1 MERKHERL
9 ATLWAAGVAGVVFA
23 ILMAAAI
30 VLMRLALPS
39 GPEGNEVTVDA
50 AQRSAVRTAL
60 ALLPF
65 AGIAF
70 LWFMGALREQGGE
83 GEDRFFST
91 VFLGSGLVFVATLFG
106 AAAAAGTVL
115 GESQQHP
122 PFGRQFAYA
131 LLTTYAMRMAAVFII
146 TTSTIGRR
154 RGTLPRPLVVI
165 GYLAGLALLVI
176 GANVPWSE
184 LVFPAWALLLSLNI
198 LRDGRPVRPR
208 PAPST

>member
-9 ATLWAAGVAGVVFA
+9 ATPWAAGVAGVVFA
-23 ILMAAAI
+23 VLMGAAI
-30 VLMRLALPS
+30 VLVRIALPA
-39 GPEGNEVTVDA
+39 GAGDGAITDA

-60 ALLPF
+60 ELLPF

-70 LWFMGALREQGGE
+70 LWFMGALREQAGE
-83 GEDRFFST
+83 GEDQFFST

-106 AAAAAGTVL
+106 AAAAAGTVVD
-115 GESQQHP
+115 ESQQHP
-122 PFGRQFAYA
+122 PFGRHFAYA

-146 TTSTIGRR
+146 TASTIGRR
-154 RGTLPRPLVVI
+154 RGTLPRPLVVL
-165 GYLAGLALLVI
+165 GYLAGLALLVM

-198 LRDGRPVRPR
+198 LRNRRPVRPR

>member
-1 MERKHERL
+1 MERNHERL
-9 ATLWAAGVAGVVFA
+9 ATPWAAGVAGVVFA

-30 VLMRLALPS
+30 VLMRIAFP
-39 GPEGNEVTVDA
+39 GGTGGDDVTVDA
-50 AQRSAVRTAL
+50 VQRSAVRTAL

-70 LWFMGALREQGGE
+70 LWFMGALREQAGE
-83 GEDRFFST
+83 SEDRFFST

-115 GESQQHP
+115 AESQQP
-122 PFGRQFAYA
+122 SPFGRHFAYV

-154 RGTLPRPLVVI
+154 GGAFPRPLVAL
-165 GYLAGLALLVI
+165 GYLAGLTLLVA
-176 GANVPWSE
+176 GANLPWSE

-198 LRDGRPVRPR
+198 LRGRR
-208 PAPST
+208 PARPQPATST

>member
-1 MERKHERL
+1 MERQHERL
-9 ATLWAAGVAGVVFA
+9 ATPWAAGVAGVVFA

-30 VLMRLALPS
+30 VLMRIALP
-39 GPEGNEVTVDA
+39 GGNGGDDVTADA

-60 ALLPF
+60 ALIPF

-70 LWFMGALREQGGE
+70 LWFMGALREQAGE
-83 GEDRFFST
+83 GEDQFFST
-91 VFLGSGLVFVATLFG
+91 VFLGSGLIFVATLFG

-115 GESQQHP
+115 AESQQHP

-154 RGTLPRPLVVI
+154 AGALPRPLIVL
-165 GYLAGLALLVI
+165 GYLAGLVLLAA

-184 LVFPAWALLLSLNI
+184 LVFPAWALILSLNI
-198 LRDGRPVRPR
+198 LRGRRSARSQPVT
-208 PAPST
+208 PA